1 MIGTVLVALLVL
13 AVGTRATDA
22 VRLRQQEVILAKL
35 PTPEA
40 AEFYGILRQRSWK
53 VRILRA
59 VALLAVIVILQARNR
74 DRARQVKRL
83 PTRATISA
91 DAAAPRL

>member
-1 MIGTVLVALLVL
+1 MIGTVLVVLLVL

-22 VRLRQQEVILAKL
+22 VRLRQQEAILAKL

-40 AEFYGILRQRSWK
+40 AEFYGILRQRAWK
-53 VRILRA
+53 VRVLRA
-59 VALLAVIVILQARNR
+59 IVLLAVIVILHSRSR
-74 DRARQVKRL
+74 DRGHRIQRL
-83 PTRATISA
+83 PTRATIGA

>member
-1 MIGTVLVALLVL
+1 MIGTALVALLVL

-35 PTPEA
+35 PTAEA
-40 AEFYGILRQRSWK
+40 AEFYGVLRQRAWK

-74 DRARQVKRL
+74 DRIRQNQHL
-83 PTRATISA
+83 PTHVTSGA